1 MVEDVPG
8 FICMFKPFIFTHS
21 NLWALFLG
29 EKKITVDVAPPATTQ
44 PRSLPVK
51 LVFRAILVEVEK
63 ADTRFSCPI
72 LRKEKHAHWH
82 SRAWRLFLEGDKI
95 WQQLNTNLCLT
106 PPCIV
111 ATKPRAWVRGLGRT
125 SELQLGA
132 SFWGALA
139 PAPQQVMLT
148 AIIFITLVAVE
159 LKGSILWIKG
169 THMLWRPKKYLHLDL
184 WGKL

>member
-21 NLWALFLG
+21 NFWALFLG

-63 ADTRFSCPI
+63 ADTGFSCPI

-82 SRAWRLFLEGDKI
+82 SRGME
-95 WQQLNTNLCLT
+95 
-106 PPCIV
+106 
-111 ATKPRAWVRGLGRT
+111 
-125 SELQLGA
+125 
-132 SFWGALA
+132 ALS
-139 PAPQQVMLT
+139 
-148 AIIFITLVAVE
+148 
-159 LKGSILWIKG
+159 GG
-169 THMLWRPKKYLHLDL
+169 
-184 WGKL
+184 